1 MEIILILIISTIC
14 ALVAGYVIYYIA
26 KAVKA
31 RPKITRSPKPEKEKK
46 EQKASTAPST
56 TEKPVMKE
64 AEPEVQPSTP
74 PKEEKKQPYI
84 PSWDTEEPEDEEEDD
99 LEEYR
104 HFPGLSHS
112 VHSGS
117 NLSEQLSNLPDEIK
131 VLILTNALKRPD
143 RD

>member
-1 MEIILILIISTIC
+1 MEIILILIISIIC
-14 ALVAGYVIYYIA
+14 VLVAGYVIYYIA

-31 RPKITRSPKPEKEKK
+31 RPKIVKAPKPAKDKK
-46 EQKASTAPST
+46 EPKVSEKPSVA
-56 TEKPVMKE
+56 EKPVMKE
-64 AEPEVQPSTP
+64 VEPEVQTSTP
-74 PKEEKKQPYI
+74 QMEEKKQPYV
-84 PSWDTEEPEDEEEDD
+84 PSWDTEESDDEEDD

-112 VHSGS
+112 VHGGS